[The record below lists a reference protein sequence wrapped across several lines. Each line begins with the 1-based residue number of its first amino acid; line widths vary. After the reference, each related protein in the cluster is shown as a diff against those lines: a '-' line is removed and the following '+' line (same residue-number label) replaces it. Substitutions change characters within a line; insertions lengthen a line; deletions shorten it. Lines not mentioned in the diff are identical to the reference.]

1 MATSLVAAIIS
12 AISSAASAIG
22 GAASAV
28 SGATGLTS
36 LGTTIGTALTG
47 AGTGLAG
54 ATGSGALGSAGTTAL
69 GTIAPEVLAGT
80 SFAGPTAAMTI
91 PEVATMLPGAA
102 SMASLPPSFSG
113 GGMMASLGQSLPSLS
128 TALEKGLDTFVN
140 PGKTMGGQVG
150 KLMGNEKLGQQVG
163 QVGQILASS
172 SQKGG
177 GDNRPPPAPPGMPG
191 ISVAQAPPMPGMG
204 GQGGPSFH
212 VNPQT
217 GILEYS

>member
-1 MATSLVAAIIS
+1 MAPALLTGGTLASGTGAGLGAGAASGIGAGAGAAGAAIPEMI
-12 AISSAASAIG
+12 AAPTSTAIG
-22 GAASAV
+22 GSELVAGV
-28 SGATGLTS
+28 PELGGL
-36 LGTTIGTALTG
+36 
-47 AGTGLAG
+47 
-54 ATGSGALGSAGTTAL
+54 
-69 GTIAPEVLAGT
+69 
-80 SFAGPTAAMTI
+80 I
-91 PEVATMLPGAA
+91 PEVASGVPPA
-102 SMASLPPSFSG
+102 SGSMFSTL
-113 GGMMASLGQSLPSLS
+113 LG
-128 TALEKGLDTFVN
+128 KGLDLYTK
-140 PGKTMGGQVG
+140 PGQTIGGQIG